1 MSTWRN
7 VARYHL
13 VQRVNY
19 LVLPWAVLAL
29 AFVVCLVIFASLRAN
44 GVATPA
50 GHNDTGAVATIFVFW
65 FVAGL
70 LTTTR
75 SLPFGLALGLTRR
88 DYYLGSVFLGVGL
101 AALYGLALAALQAV
115 ERATG
120 GWGLQMHFFRVPYL
134 LDGPWYLT
142 WLTAFVSLALLYCW
156 GMWFG
161 LVYRRWNLPGML
173 AFIAAQVIVLTVGAI
188 VATWANG
195 WHSIAHFFTTISA
208 AGLTGMLAALA
219 AALVLGGLSTARQ
232 LTV

>member
-29 AFVVCLVIFASLRAN
+29 AFVVSLVIFASLHAN
-44 GVATPA
+44 GIATPA
-50 GHNDTGAVATIFVFW
+50 GHDDTGAVATIFVLW
-65 FVAGL
+65 FIAGL
-70 LTTTR
+70 LTTSR
-75 SLPFGLALGLTRR
+75 SLPFGLALGVTRR
-88 DYYLGSVFLGVGL
+88 AYYLGSVFLGVTL
-101 AALYGLALAALQAV
+101 AAVYGLALAVLQAI

-120 GWGLQMHFFRVPYL
+120 GWGVQMHFFRVPYL

-142 WLTAFVSLALLYCW
+142 WLTAFVGLALLYCW

-161 LVYRRWNLPGML
+161 IVYRRWNLLGLL
-173 AFIAAQVIVLTVGAI
+173 AFIVAQVIVLTAGALA
-188 VATWANG
+188 ATWTGG

-208 AGLTGMLAALA
+208 AGLTGVLAGLA
-219 AALVLGGLSTARQ
+219 AALVLGGLSTTRR